1 MLNGSLC
8 GNLFRSQ
15 RQAVQ
20 SKLTTL
26 QEELVEH
33 LTSVPASS
41 VEAITA
47 LDAVG
52 DSSLRPQNQPSTYG
66 QRGQS
71 RAPVHAPGSYSVG
84 SSHSTELH
92 AHSQTSGQRGSSAV
106 RAVHATSSGS
116 GDPSDASGTV
126 SVPSH
131 RDLLLT
137 VVPYFKLLSY
147 PTPVPGT
154 APATTSQPPRYSD
167 RLDWLLLHLYD
178 QQVSAPTLG
187 LHGAMAARGGRGVP
201 AVVTGRDAE
210 TLPGGAPEADGLD
223 EQIDEFE

>member
-1 MLNGSLC
+1 MLNVRPCDYLI
-8 GNLFRSQ
+8 RSQ
-15 RQAVQ
+15 RLAVQ

-26 QEELVEH
+26 QEELLEH
-33 LTSVPASS
+33 LTSAPASS

-47 LDAVG
+47 PDTAG
-52 DSSLRPQNQPSTYG
+52 DSSRRPQNQPSTYG

-71 RAPVHAPGSYSVG
+71 RASMHSSGLYSSGSA
-84 SSHSTELH
+84 HSTEAR

-106 RAVHATSSGS
+106 HATGS
-116 GDPSDASGTV
+116 GPVSVPTDASCTV

-137 VVPYFKLLSY
+137 VVPYFKLLSC
-147 PTPVPGT
+147 PSPVPGT
-154 APATTSQPPRYSD
+154 PPGSTSQPPRYSH

-178 QQVSAPTLG
+178 QHGSAPTLG

-201 AVVTGRDAE
+201 AVVTERDAE
-210 TLPGGAPEADGLD
+210 TLAGGAPEADGLD

>member
-52 DSSLRPQNQPSTYG
+52 DSSLRPQNQPSAYG

-84 SSHSTELH
+84 SSHSTELR
-92 AHSQTSGQRGSSAV
+92 AHLETSGQRVSSA
-106 RAVHATSSGS
+106 AHATSCG
-116 GDPSDASGTV
+116 GGGPSDASGTV

-154 APATTSQPPRYSD
+154 APAPTSQPPRYSD

-201 AVVTGRDAE
+201 AVVTGRNVE
-210 TLPGGAPEADGLD
+210 TLAGGAPEADGLD

>member
-1 MLNGSLC
+1 
-8 GNLFRSQ
+8 
-15 RQAVQ
+15 VQ

-47 LDAVG
+47 PDAVG
-52 DSSLRPQNQPSTYG
+52 DSSQRPRNQPSTYG
-66 QRGQS
+66 QRQS
-71 RAPVHAPGSYSVG
+71 SAPVHAPGTYSVG
-84 SSHSTELH
+84 SSHSTEAR
-92 AHSQTSGQRGSSAV
+92 AHFQTSGQRGSSAV
-106 RAVHATSSGS
+106 QATSSG
-116 GDPSDASGTV
+116 GGGPSDASCAV
-126 SVPSH
+126 SVPSQ

-137 VVPYFKLLSY
+137 VVPYFKALSY
-147 PTPVPGT
+147 PPPAPGT
-154 APATTSQPPRYSD
+154 APASTSQPPRYSG

-178 QQVSAPTLG
+178 QHGSASTLG

-210 TLPGGAPEADGLD
+210 TLAGGGLGADGPD